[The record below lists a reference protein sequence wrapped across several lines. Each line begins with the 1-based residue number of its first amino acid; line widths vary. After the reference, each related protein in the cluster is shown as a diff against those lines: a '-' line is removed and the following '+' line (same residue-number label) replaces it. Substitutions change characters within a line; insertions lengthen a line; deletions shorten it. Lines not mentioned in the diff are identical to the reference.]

1 MNQQQL
7 KQLLSDIKKQP
18 SNDKKWEIL
27 TKLLEETI
35 GKIMTINNTFAYA
48 MQVRHAKQIAEQ
60 KRTTKN
66 LQMQS
71 ANLNQRTSTTPTG
84 LFGANLND
92 TINKNIGRSFKAMQ
106 NRKGLEKALND
117 RFARTIADYTDN
129 ELLAFAKDT
138 I

>member
-1 MNQQQL
+1 
-7 KQLLSDIKKQP
+7 
-18 SNDKKWEIL
+18 
-27 TKLLEETI
+27 
-35 GKIMTINNTFAYA
+35 MTINNTFAYA

>member
-1 MNQQQL
+1 
-7 KQLLSDIKKQP
+7 
-18 SNDKKWEIL
+18 
-27 TKLLEETI
+27 
-35 GKIMTINNTFAYA
+35 MTINNTFAYA

-117 RFARTIADYTDN
+117 PEESVRHSAVVALSNLEFMKTLCKN
-129 ELLAFAKDT
+129 EKFGKLT
-138 I
+138 GG

>member
-1 MNQQQL
+1 
-7 KQLLSDIKKQP
+7 
-18 SNDKKWEIL
+18 
-27 TKLLEETI
+27 
-35 GKIMTINNTFAYA
+35 MTINNTYAYA
-48 MQVRHAKQIAEQ
+48 MQVRHAKIVAEQ
-60 KRTTKN
+60 KRSAKN

-71 ANLNQRTSTTPTG
+71 DNLSKKTSTTPTG

-106 NRKGLEKALND
+106 NRKGLEKALTD

-129 ELLAFAKDT
+129 ELLAFAKDA